1 MIIWPLT
8 WHRFET
14 TKIYSKQSIYL
25 VLLEHCGK
33 STLERCGY
41 GELLTFIW
49 TFLSQTKCI
58 IVDTVSAF
66 IKLSSFTN
74 SLVQHVVNFHE
85 FSISHFSCL
94 TWKKTIIN
102 WELEINAVIWLAFQS
117 ICLLRCFWLV
127 NRKSS
132 HFENH
137 IWLAETNSS
146 TNQNSGIGTFEMIIN
161 KQIFTSESVC
171 DIFCRLLQDLAR
183 ISKAMI
189 SARRNL

>member
-58 IVDTVSAF
+58 IVDTVSEF
-66 IKLSSFTN
+66 IKPSSFTN

-85 FSISHFSCL
+85 FSIFHQFFML
-94 TWKKTIIN
+94 NLEKTIIGT
-102 WELEINAVIWLAFQS
+102 FCTQK
-117 ICLLRCFWLV
+117 LV
-127 NRKSS
+127 NFYKDLGTKSNVYIEVTFCTQKLVIFKKFCTKS
-132 HFENH
+132 NVYIVVTFCTQILVIAWFLQE
-137 IWLAETNSS
+137 
-146 TNQNSGIGTFEMIIN
+146 SGY
-161 KQIFTSESVC
+161 K
-171 DIFCRLLQDLAR
+171 
-183 ISKAMI
+183 K
-189 SARRNL
+189 